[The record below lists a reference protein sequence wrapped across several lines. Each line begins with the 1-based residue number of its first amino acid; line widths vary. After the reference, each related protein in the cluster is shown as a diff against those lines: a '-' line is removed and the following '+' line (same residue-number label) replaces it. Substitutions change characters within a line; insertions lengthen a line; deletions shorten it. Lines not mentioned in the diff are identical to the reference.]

1 MKKLMI
7 AAAIVCAAAFAHAA
21 SVDWT
26 YSGYFEDVNGELAEG
41 TVEILFN
48 DTSLGVFDM
57 VNGEVSQVVSI
68 DDGGGTIKAIA
79 NIDNF
84 ADGAGTIEYTYTY
97 TSLPFAGDPNV
108 GASLSKLNGYVSY
121 ALTNGESLD
130 LSTSAADNGFSPV
143 PEPTSGLLLL
153 IGVAGLA
160 LRRKRV

>member
-1 MKKLMI
+1 MI

-21 SVDWT
+21 AVNWT
-26 YSGYFEDVNGELAEG
+26 YSGYFEDINGELAEG

-48 DTSLGVFDM
+48 GTSLGVFDM
-57 VNGEVSQVVSI
+57 VDGEVSQVVSI

-79 NIDNF
+79 NIANF
-84 ADGAGTIEYTYTY
+84 ADGAGTIEYTYSY

-130 LSTSAADNGFSPV
+130 LSMSAADNGFTPV

-160 LRRKRV
+160 LRRKRA